1 MLTKGEEKIGRVLF
15 KNIFQL
21 KPSLMNMF
29 NPLNKEEKELFLD
42 AEFLSEC
49 TNAIRTIGAAVP
61 NLNNIGAMVPD
72 LIDLG
77 ESYHDKGVK
86 LKDYAV
92 VLQSVVNT
100 LKAGLG
106 QGFNPELR

>member
-1 MLTKGEEKIGRVLF
+1 LLTKGEQKIGRVLF

-21 KPSLMNMF
+21 KPSIMKMF
-29 NPLNKEEKELFLD
+29 NPFCNEEKELFLD
-42 AEFLSEC
+42 PEFLREC
-49 TNAIRTIGAAVP
+49 TNTIRTIGAAVP
-61 NLNNIGAMVPD
+61 NLNDIDAMVPD
-72 LIDLG
+72 LINLG
-77 ESYHDKGVK
+77 WSYHDKGVT

-92 VLQSVVNT
+92 VLQSIVNT